1 MNGRAAGGAGP
12 IIFGALLLITNLSRS
27 TLFSEGAQAPYHS
40 AVSALGAF
48 LLLLGLIFL
57 YKNLK

>member
-1 MNGRAAGGAGP
+1 MNGRAAGAGP
-12 IIFGALLLITNLSRS
+12 IIFGAMLLITNLSGS
-27 TLFSEGAQAPYHS
+27 TLFSEGPHATYHS

-48 LLLLGLIFL
+48 LLVLGLIFL